1 VCNGSADRDVRE
13 VNFRSLAPSAPSVA
27 SEDAR
32 EDGEV
37 VSHARTAEYA
47 VEHDSS
53 HGGNRLVYAVA
64 MTPPLEPL
72 RLSPGADLRAALQVA
87 LAERGVQAA
96 CVVTGIGSLRP
107 ARLRLA
113 GAQDAFEIEGDSEI
127 LTLAGTLS
135 PDGPHLHM
143 SVADAQGGVVGGHVL
158 PGCVVRTTA
167 SA

>member
-1 VCNGSADRDVRE
+1 
-13 VNFRSLAPSAPSVA
+13 
-27 SEDAR
+27 
-32 EDGEV
+32 
-37 VSHARTAEYA
+37 
-47 VEHDSS
+47 
-53 HGGNRLVYAVA
+53 

-96 CVVTGIGSLRP
+96 CVVSGIGSLRP

-113 GAQDAFEIEGDSEI
+113 GAQDAFEIEGDCEI

-158 PGCVVRTTA
+158 PGCIVRTTA
-167 SA
+167 ELLVAWLDGWAFAREHDAATGYAELVVRRDPLP